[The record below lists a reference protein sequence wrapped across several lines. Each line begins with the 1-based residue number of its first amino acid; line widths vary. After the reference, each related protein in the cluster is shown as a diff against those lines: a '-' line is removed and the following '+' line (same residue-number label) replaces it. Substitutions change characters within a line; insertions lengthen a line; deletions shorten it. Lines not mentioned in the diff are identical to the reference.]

1 MVNRTHTVVSKR
13 REVFH
18 LCFTLSSETGSD
30 TVNADLD
37 EQQSL
42 RNSNNNSSSGGLIG
56 TGLNMP
62 SYEELP
68 PIYVIKNL
76 VVKPVRCI
84 CTHISWLVFQTF
96 GFLSPRVVIMCLYP
110 SKNKKFF
117 FMNPDNRPI
126 QSPDAAFVS
135 VDSMIRFHQTYCD
148 LTLKSFNNGTLC

>member
-1 MVNRTHTVVSKR
+1 MVNRTHAVVGKR

-42 RNSNNNSSSGGLIG
+42 RNSNNNSSSGGLIA

-76 VVKPVRCI
+76 VVKPVRYI
-84 CTHISWLVFQTF
+84 CTHIS
-96 GFLSPRVVIMCLYP
+96 
-110 SKNKKFF
+110 
-117 FMNPDNRPI
+117 
-126 QSPDAAFVS
+126 
-135 VDSMIRFHQTYCD
+135 
-148 LTLKSFNNGTLC
+148 